1 MTKTMTD
8 TSKPVNV
15 MVFLFP
21 EKRKIFSCKNTGKR
35 LLFSLFF
42 VLIFF
47 VIYVLCLY
55 AIFRMWIIRMLVFRM
70 RFFRMRIIDIR

>member
-1 MTKTMTD
+1 MTATC
-8 TSKPVNV
+8 KPVNV
-15 MVFLFP
+15 MVFLYL
-21 EKRKIFSCKNTGKR
+21 RKNKLLSCKSIRKR

-55 AIFRMWIIRMLVFRM
+55 AIFRMWIFRM
-70 RFFRMRIIDIR
+70 RFFH

>member
-1 MTKTMTD
+1 MTATC
-8 TSKPVNV
+8 KPVNV
-15 MVFLFP
+15 MVFLYLQ
-21 EKRKIFSCKNTGKR
+21 KNKLLSCKSIRKR

-55 AIFRMWIIRMLVFRM
+55 AIFRMWIFRM
-70 RFFRMRIIDIR
+70 RFFH

>member
-1 MTKTMTD
+1 MTATC
-8 TSKPVNV
+8 KPVNV
-15 MVFLFP
+15 MVFLYL
-21 EKRKIFSCKNTGKR
+21 RKNKLLSCKSIRKR

-55 AIFRMWIIRMLVFRM
+55 AIFRMWIIH
-70 RFFRMRIIDIR
+70 